1 MRTLVDCG
9 VDINGRTGQEER
21 TPLMLGAIVGNEVAV
36 EELLKL
42 NADPRLQDFEGNTAL
57 HHACSFDQ

>member
-1 MRTLVDCG
+1 MH
-9 VDINGRTGQEER
+9 EER

-42 NADPRLQDFEGNTAL
+42 NADPTLQDF
-57 HHACSFDQ
+57 

>member
-9 VDINGRTGQEER
+9 VDINGRTQHEER

-42 NADPRLQDFEGNTAL
+42 NADPTLQDF
-57 HHACSFDQ
+57 